1 MEKYLHGIIDFCI
14 IFFLIKLK
22 MTDVDNIINKVVN
35 DPDYIACLDENEI
48 SDYLDRVKPIL
59 EREKAL
65 IELNGNVVFIG
76 DTHGDFNTTKAIIQ
90 RFFNV
95 NHLVFL
101 GDYVDREPMKWGSIY
116 NITYLLLLK
125 YIYPEKIVL
134 LKGNHE
140 CNYAIPCFPYEFEF
154 EIIQRY
160 GSSDLHGKYV
170 NIFSLMPLMVIT
182 NNIFAAHGGIL
193 KDADLEQL
201 KKTGKND
208 LRAIESLVWSDPVV
222 SPTFRGA
229 GKPFTEDDL
238 VKFLDEINAKVFIKG
253 HDYNTLGISI
263 YRDRCITIFSSSR
276 YKEMGNRGILVAR
289 TDKKISKASDLV
301 LEDFSSGRW
310 ITYEAKRI

>member
-1 MEKYLHGIIDFCI
+1 MEKYLHEIIDFCI
-14 IFFLIKLK
+14 RIFLIEVK
-22 MTDVDNIINKVVN
+22 MTDVDNITNRVVN
-35 DPDYIACLDENEI
+35 DPDYVACLNENEI
-48 SDYLDRVKPIL
+48 EDCLEKIKFIL
-59 EREKAL
+59 EKEKAL

-76 DTHGDFNTTKAIIQ
+76 DTHGDFSTTKAIVE

-125 YIYPEKIVL
+125 CSYPEKIVL

-140 CNYAIPCFPYEFEF
+140 CNYAIPCFPYEFEI

-160 GSSDLHGKYV
+160 GSANLHGKYAE
-170 NIFSLMPLMVIT
+170 IFSLMPLMVLT

-193 KDADLEQL
+193 KEADLEQL

-208 LRAIESLVWSDPVV
+208 LGAIESLVWSDPVI

-229 GKPFTEDDL
+229 GNPFNEEDL
-238 VKFLDEINAKVFIKG
+238 VKFLDEINARVFIRG
-253 HDYNTLGISI
+253 HDYCNLGITI
-263 YRDRCITIFSSSR
+263 YGDRCLTIFSSCR
-276 YKEMGNRGILVAR
+276 YKEMGNRGILVASA
-289 TDKKISKASDLV
+289 DKEIFSASDLV
-301 LEDFSSGRW
+301 LEDFSTGKW
-310 ITYEAKRI
+310 ITYEAARK